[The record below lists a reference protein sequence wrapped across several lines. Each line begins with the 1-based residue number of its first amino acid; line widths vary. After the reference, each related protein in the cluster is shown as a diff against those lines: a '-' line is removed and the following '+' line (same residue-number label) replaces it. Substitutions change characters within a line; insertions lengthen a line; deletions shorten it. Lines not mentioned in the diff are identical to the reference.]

1 MYFEFGQAL
10 QAGLDCAGDI
20 SPDQGAVFGWVRH
33 PVGEAL
39 ELRVEGSPGDPVE
52 TLLLDI
58 HPRQDVEA
66 PEGMA
71 VSGFSLVHDIPRH
84 APGRLL
90 IIGVVGT
97 AAVQEV
103 AVDLLAYDLPVD
115 VEGVTLNREWGAT
128 YQLLHAS
135 ARDPGRIKTLTAD
148 AGPPGIFGGWL
159 DRLPRFAGSA
169 DWFMDFRR
177 VTAAMLPDGELAVS
191 GGFNL
196 PPAPGQ
202 KAAAMAC
209 ALVRRPG
216 GGTEVLPFAGEAR
229 APLEGGFALSGRVDV
244 PAGTA
249 VEALIQIRRGE
260 QSWWFRAEAAR
271 ATLPEF
277 LNALSLSGVELAG
290 ADQGALHGWVRQALS
305 DRGDALRDR
314 LATLGLAGA
323 PARSGS
329 TALLF
334 DVNDE
339 YAARV
344 LSLLAPQFEARFGRM
359 VLSGTAA
366 SRAAAGLMRRG
377 RMEITVQGDA
387 EEALLAA
394 AEGPG
399 QVAPIDTASLV
410 DAAIEGNPARLT
422 ANALPADRL
431 PMIAA
436 LHGMA
441 GVGEME
447 STLRRVVALMA
458 GVDASALPLPVQRPD
473 AIGGLVAE
481 HLRGLWEMVPVSG
494 VAR

>member
-33 PVGEAL
+33 RVGETL
-39 ELRVEGSPGDPVE
+39 DLRVEGSPGDPVE
-52 TLLLDI
+52 TLLIDI
-58 HPRQDVEA
+58 HPRRDVEVT
-66 PEGMA
+66 EGMV

-90 IIGVVGT
+90 IIGVLG
-97 AAVQEV
+97 AAAAQEV
-103 AVDLLAYDLPVD
+103 AIDLLAYELPVD

-135 ARDPGRIKTLTAD
+135 ASDPERIKTLA
-148 AGPPGIFGGWL
+148 AEGGPPGIFREWL

-177 VTAAMLPDGELAVS
+177 VSAAMLPGGELAVS

-196 PPAPGQ
+196 PAGVVE

-209 ALVRRPG
+209 ALVRRRDG
-216 GGTEVLPFAGEAR
+216 SAEVVPLAGERR
-229 APLEGGFALSGRVDV
+229 APLEGGFALAGWVDA
-244 PAGTA
+244 PADAT

-260 QSWWFRAEAAR
+260 QSWWFRAEARR
-271 ATLPEF
+271 AALPDY
-277 LNALSLSGVELAG
+277 LDTLSLNGVDLAG
-290 ADQGALHGWVRQALS
+290 ADQAALHGWVRQALA
-305 DRGDALRDR
+305 DRGEALRDR
-314 LATLGLAGA
+314 FAALGLDGA
-323 PARSGS
+323 PAAPGS

-334 DVNDE
+334 DVNDD

-344 LSLLAPQFEARFGRM
+344 LAMLAPQFEAHFGRM
-359 VLSGTAA
+359 VLSGAAA
-366 SRAAAGLMRRG
+366 SRAAASLVRRG
-377 RMEITVQGDA
+377 RMEIAVQGDA
-387 EEALLAA
+387 GQALLAA
-394 AEGPG
+394 AEGSG

-410 DAAIEGNPARLT
+410 DAAIEGNAARLT

-431 PMIAA
+431 PMIAT
-436 LHGMA
+436 LHGMV

-447 STLRRVVALMA
+447 NTLRRVVAIMA
-458 GVDASALPLPVQRPD
+458 GVDPSALPLSL
-473 AIGGLVAE
+473 I
-481 HLRGLWEMVPVSG
+481 HI
-494 VAR
+494 